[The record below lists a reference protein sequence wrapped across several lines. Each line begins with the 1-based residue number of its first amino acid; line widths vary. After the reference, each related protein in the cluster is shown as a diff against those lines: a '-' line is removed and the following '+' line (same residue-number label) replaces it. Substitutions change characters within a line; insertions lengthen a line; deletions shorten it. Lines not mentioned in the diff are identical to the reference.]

1 LTYGIPLSATM
12 AGVMMD
18 VDRLAHQVRDK
29 ANSATAT
36 AQYLLS
42 QGARQ
47 SLNENQIPEQMLST
61 EAQTVEGVS
70 AAKALSLASQQGQR
84 IYTVTQANAATVLP
98 QLSHGSAVMAD
109 IASAVN
115 AGKVVTVSQS
125 PVTHA
130 GWTGTGY
137 VVADVQTGAVAYL
150 IGGGVDGAILLYYF
164 IGVALTIASAA
175 LVVGATVAIFQFSP
189 IIAALVGSFGLWGV
203 YDSFKGLVDLVNE
216 LPFTDCTP
224 EQQVALVKSYV
235 GLMLLT
241 TLVSMMTLDLGVSGP
256 VAVKEAELL
265 FRLIGVDITIF
276 GFDKFAS
283 AITVN
288 CTND

>member
-1 LTYGIPLSATM
+1 MS
-12 AGVMMD
+12 
-18 VDRLAHQVRDK
+18 HQVRDK
-29 ANSATAT
+29 GNSQQAT
-36 AQYLLS
+36 AQHLLS

-47 SLNENQIPEQMLST
+47 SYNENLIPEQLLST
-61 EAQTVEGVS
+61 EGQTVEGVS
-70 AAKALSLASQQGQR
+70 AAKALTIASQQGQR
-84 IYTVTQANAATVLP
+84 IYTVTAANAATVLP
-98 QLSHGSAVMAD
+98 QLSHSGAVMED
-109 IASAVN
+109 IRSAVN

-137 VVADVQTGAVAYL
+137 AVADVQTGAVAYL
-150 IGGGVDGAILLYYF
+150 IGGGTDGAILFYYF
-164 IGVALTIASAA
+164 IGVTLTIASVA
-175 LVVGATVAIFQFSP
+175 LVVGATLTIFAFSP
-189 IIAALVGSFGLWGV
+189 IIAALVGPFGLWGA
-203 YDSFKGLVDLVNE
+203 YDGFKGLVDLVNE

-224 EQQVALVKSYV
+224 EQQIGLVKNYVALMF
-235 GLMLLT
+235 LM

-256 VAVKEAELL
+256 VAVKEAELM